1 MLSLFGDDPADV
13 LMSAVKIPEN
23 LECNDSSAR
32 VGPAGETITIEIWES
47 DLDFHLINESTT
59 VSIWTLPSESHL
71 KSLPA
76 VKEELNLLSF
86 NDLFN
91 KTFKINAALIQIL
104 QLYTKPQA
112 MANNS
117 RPYN

>member
-1 MLSLFGDDPADV
+1 
-13 LMSAVKIPEN
+13 MSAVEIPEN
-23 LECNDSSAR
+23 LECNESSGR
-32 VGPAGETITIEIWES
+32 VDPAGETIMIEIWGSQS
-47 DLDFHLINESTT
+47 DSHLINESSA
-59 VSIWTLPSESHL
+59 VSMWTSTSESHL
-71 KSLPA
+71 RYAPA

-112 MANNS
+112 TANNS